1 MTTTTR
7 RRHEYRYRDNSC
19 GVTRISLE
27 RMRKH
32 LRKIGRPQVVRA
44 YRFRSK
50 RQYRLAQLQQYTEV
64 TREAVLVKGTRGTA
78 RFEGFCW
85 GYGGEGP
92 RGLRNLL
99 LMLGVPVGVAMQI
112 AFEKQ
117 RKDECGTDWEYQVPA
132 QCIPVW
138 QL

>member
-1 MTTTTR
+1 
-7 RRHEYRYRDNSC
+7 
-19 GVTRISLE
+19 
-27 RMRKH
+27 MRKH
-32 LRKIGRPQVVRA
+32 LRKIGQPQVVRA
-44 YRFRSK
+44 YRFCTARK
-50 RQYRLAQLQQYTEV
+50 KWATDDIGIQFD
-64 TREAVLVKGTRGTA
+64 REAVLVKGTRGSA

-99 LMLGVPVGVAMQI
+99 LMLGVPIGVAEQV

-117 RKDECGTDWEYQVPA
+117 RKDKCGTDWEYEVPTE
-132 QCIPVW
+132 CIPVW

>member
-1 MTTTTR
+1 MTTTR
-7 RRHEYRYRDNSC
+7 RRRYEYRYRDNSC
-19 GVTRISLE
+19 GVTRVSLE
-27 RMRKH
+27 GMRKH
-32 LRKIGRPQVVRA
+32 LRKIGQPQVVRA
-44 YRFRSK
+44 YRFRSA
-50 RQYRLAQLQQYTEV
+50 REYTEV

-99 LMLGVPVGVAMQI
+99 LMLGVPIGVAERV

-117 RKDECGTDWEYQVPA
+117 RKDECGTDWEYEVPRE
-132 QCIPVW
+132 CIPVW